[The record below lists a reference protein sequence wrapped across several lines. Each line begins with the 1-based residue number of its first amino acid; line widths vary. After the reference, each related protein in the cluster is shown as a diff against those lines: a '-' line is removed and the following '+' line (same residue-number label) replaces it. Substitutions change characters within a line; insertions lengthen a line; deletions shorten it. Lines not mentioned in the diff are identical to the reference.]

1 MCSETNSRSAL
12 ESPWNC
18 SRTVPEPLRNCS
30 ECDITIQV
38 SFYITVMSTTWTTT
52 KLKFKFKPYFFPF
65 ILLPAPPASTM
76 ASILFTHLLSVEHG
90 EENAVPPTV
99 HWWLFMERWQNRW
112 ATWLP
117 PYPFLCINLS
127 KGSKVTSACNWMTP
141 SSPPSSPPHI
151 DTLLH
156 LITTPALLNG
166 WFCISPYQL
175 GLLPVW
181 WNPHLLILLPLSYL
195 SSRITTNN
203 NPVHP
208 PAGSAWF
215 PAGFV
220 FLPSPPP
227 FPYLLPFCPPPF
239 HVPYMKW
246 RTVLSSWFNPWSI
259 SVASLILAKES
270 PKSIELKTETINL
283 RDQFKID

>member
-1 MCSETNSRSAL
+1 
-12 ESPWNC
+12 
-18 SRTVPEPLRNCS
+18 
-30 ECDITIQV
+30 
-38 SFYITVMSTTWTTT
+38 MSTTWTTT

-76 ASILFTHLLSVEHG
+76 ASILLTHLLSVEHG

-141 SSPPSSPPHI
+141 SSPPPPPPHI

-227 FPYLLPFCPPPF
+227 FPYLLPFCPPPSTS
-239 HVPYMKW
+239 
-246 RTVLSSWFNPWSI
+246 RTWNGARCCQVDLI
-259 SVASLILAKES
+259 LGASLQHLWSSQKNPQSQLSWKLKRLIYGINW
-270 PKSIELKTETINL
+270 KSINQLKWIHLNPSGRIRIRL
-283 RDQFKID
+283 IRKPKYYPVFDSY